1 MFHRLT
7 RQVQAAT
14 APPHSRSYTNK
25 KVFLPL
31 LRSFKQV
38 NSSVALP
45 PTLFQKK
52 IVMVTSPVVAMNAP
66 VHMQYVKLQVVNT
79 ASKCGLTPQLKS
91 LQELHTRYA
100 DKGLTV
106 LAVPSNDF
114 GGQEPDDDATLE
126 AFYKAEYNVMFP
138 ITTKSKVLG
147 DDAHPFY
154 KAIIE
159 HYTDEVSP
167 SYVRRS
173 RRVPNPHV
181 RETIPCR
188 WNFEKF
194 VVDETGDLRAVF
206 PRNVDPLEPEVI
218 KTIELLLKNVA
229 PASTSA

>member
-7 RQVQAAT
+7 RQVQAAA

-38 NSSVALP
+38 NSSAALP

-52 IVMVTSPVVAMNAP
+52 IVM
-66 VHMQYVKLQVVNT
+66 VVNT

-126 AFYKAEYNVMFP
+126 AFYKAEYNVAFP

-167 SYVRRS
+167 S
-173 RRVPNPHV
+173 
-181 RETIPCR
+181 